1 MQRPLKI
8 GTQLLIARRGVENID
23 GGEGITIREVSEAT
37 GVMEHTISS
46 IEKNKGNPKLETIL
60 KLTEYYNY
68 ELRIV

>member
-1 MQRPLKI
+1 MKRPLKI
-8 GTQLLIARRGVENID
+8 GTQLLIARRDMNEGK
-23 GGEGITIREVSEAT
+23 GITLAEVSKET

-60 KLTEYYNY
+60 KLVNHYGY

>member
-1 MQRPLKI
+1 MTRSLKI
-8 GTQLLIARRGVENID
+8 GTQLLIARRDMND
-23 GGEGITIREVSEAT
+23 GKGITLKEVSEAT

-60 KLTEYYNY
+60 KLTEFYGY